1 MNYDIELGVKISI
14 FTSYFTHAY
23 MQKHP
28 TITTTIW
35 YLLQCLLESTLNLQ
49 TSFVKG
55 RQKPPIA
62 PLEPICLYGP
72 ALASYSSTWIDMK
85 LIITGASGFVGTELL
100 KQSLCIPAIKTV
112 IALTRRP
119 LVIQA
124 ESRSDADHSKLRNIV
139 VEGYDQ
145 LEIGVCAKSDHPW
158 GNRTVAITPSKSTL
172 YDWNEICRVCYES
185 PLAGLRAMLEARGSL
200 TANTENLTPF
210 RFIYMSGAKTERDQS
225 KTPSFKPEY
234 SLLRVCQLF
243 PPSPF
248 SVRLQHWLRLGRTET
263 AVLALAKEHES
274 QLDACI
280 VKPGLIIAPN
290 NFLKMA
296 VACALWWTVSLPSIG
311 VSEISAAMLKQSL
324 SGFEKDTLENHDL
337 LRLGESEL

>member
-1 MNYDIELGVKISI
+1 
-14 FTSYFTHAY
+14 
-23 MQKHP
+23 
-28 TITTTIW
+28 
-35 YLLQCLLESTLNLQ
+35 
-49 TSFVKG
+49 
-55 RQKPPIA
+55 
-62 PLEPICLYGP
+62 
-72 ALASYSSTWIDMK
+72 MK

-145 LEIGVCAKSDHPW
+145 YSVETKAEFATADACIW
-158 GNRTVAITPSKSTL
+158 TVAITPSKSTL

-234 SLLRVCQLF
+234 SLLR
-243 PPSPF
+243 
-248 SVRLQHWLRLGRTET
+248 GRTET